1 LLPLLPAAVVPPVVA
16 LASGPA
22 AVLGPVLPN
31 VSSAAN
37 WNIVPGQRRVRES
50 PGLGYATDRVVKTN
64 DLTWGNVL
72 SGAWGHVRELRAGP
86 QQLARELAVLGAGVR
101 GHCAPGVVPGPGRA
115 CGAARD
121 PCPHRTGRSRGRA
134 AGPSCP

>member
-1 LLPLLPAAVVPPVVA
+1 MSAKFELIDAEKAEFPVAKTCEWMEVST
-16 LASGPA
+16 SGYYEWRN
-22 AVLGPVLPN
+22 GPVLPN

-72 SGAWGHVRELRAGP
+72 PGAWGHVRELRAHTTP
-86 QQLARELAVLGAGVR
+86 SWSTAR
-101 GHCAPGVVPGPGRA
+101 HQ
-115 CGAARD
+115 
-121 PCPHRTGRSRGRA
+121 
-134 AGPSCP
+134 